1 MIKVIK
7 KFIALRKQ
15 RRLNKQK
22 PMGSTILIDKKDFQ
36 SDLLSSELLNNV
48 SDKNKKKV
56 RQYSKILMTIIV
68 ILGGCWITFSYYL
81 AWYALKTYQ
90 NTETLESL
98 SKQVCLTLLGTA
110 LGYFC
115 KSYFESYSE
124 SKHELDMLQGGFI
137 EDTTDNDNAVG

>member
-1 MIKVIK
+1 MIRFIK

-15 RRLNKQK
+15 RRLKQK
-22 PMGSTILIDKKDFQ
+22 PMGSTVLIDKKDFQ
-36 SDLLSSELLNNV
+36 SDMLSSELLTNV
-48 SDKNKKKV
+48 SDENKKKV
-56 RQYSKILMTIIV
+56 RQYSKVLMTIVV
-68 ILGGCWITFSYYL
+68 IMASCWITFSYYL

-115 KSYFESYSE
+115 KSYFESWSE
-124 SKHELDMLQGGFI
+124 SKHELDMAQGGFI
-137 EDTTDNDNAVG
+137 EDTTEDINSVG